1 MGCLQSRD
9 LLNYFWEK
17 VLSLISRILYTIYEP
32 LGLPGR
38 SVDYDGKLIGND
50 MAYHVAAILMTF
62 TDLGGNLSR
71 LKLF

>member
-1 MGCLQSRD
+1 MTAMPLDKRKAPWVKSTKLD
-9 LLNYFWEK
+9 
-17 VLSLISRILYTIYEP
+17 ISDITIYEP

-62 TDLGGNLSR
+62 TDLGDNLSR